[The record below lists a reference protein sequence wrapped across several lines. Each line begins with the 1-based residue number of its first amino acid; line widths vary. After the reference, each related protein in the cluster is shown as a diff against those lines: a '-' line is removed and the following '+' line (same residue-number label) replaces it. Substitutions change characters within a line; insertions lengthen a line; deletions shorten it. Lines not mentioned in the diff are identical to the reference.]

1 MQTSFSSCAGSSSA
15 ARPASKKVRLAA
27 TSGGA
32 AGSAEQPATL
42 LAQVEQIG
50 HYPAEASSSAAQP
63 APSSAAVLHSLHPVL
78 AHGVRMNKLAVALA
92 PPQKAQ
98 TNTKKGW
105 PPCYVDASVHQNK
118 PETWPVANRS
128 ERRWSCWNKSK
139 TRKVWFNSSTSE
151 QFEEKDAAGEGW
163 MLNDGVWLH
172 SVSSQGFQI
181 NNGIPLPKE
190 KVRQLIDEHCAR
202 AGLASAEQPGLP
214 LQW

>member
-1 MQTSFSSCAGSSSA
+1 M
-15 ARPASKKVRLAA
+15 RLAA

-32 AGSAEQPATL
+32 AGGAEQPATL
-42 LAQVEQIG
+42 LAHVEQIG

-63 APSSAAVLHSLHPVL
+63 
-78 AHGVRMNKLAVALA
+78 

-105 PPCYVDASVHQNK
+105 PPCYVDASVHRNK
-118 PETWPVANRS
+118 PATWPVANRS

-202 AGLASAEQPGLP
+202 QAKGCLWSNRSVR
-214 LQW
+214 W